1 MSSLRGARAF
11 TIIELLVST
20 AVLALILG
28 ILLAI
33 TSQVQ
38 STFSRTAGRI
48 EQFGNA
54 RTAFESIERRLSQ
67 ATLNTYWNYDD
78 PITPTTYR
86 RQSELRFVSGPAAD
100 LLSGV
105 SKVTDP
111 TGHAVF
117 FQAPLGLVE
126 TPPDA
131 PLPTLLNT
139 WGYYVDYT
147 DGSAHRPPFITSP
160 AEQRY
165 RLIELMEPSEHLA
178 VYSYTSGPGREGA
191 TAENYTYN
199 WLKDPLGKDSNPGDG
214 FPDYARVLAENIVA
228 LVLLPKLSAEADPT
242 GARLASNF
250 LYDSTVSNADPEVN
264 SLHQLP
270 PIVQVT
276 MVAIDEKSAARMT
289 ASQASSLRTKVNGSF
304 GSASSYS
311 TDLASL
317 EDFLT
322 EQNLSYRV
330 FQSDVNIPGAK
341 WSTEQTN

>member
-1 MSSLRGARAF
+1 MQG
-11 TIIELLVST
+11 
-20 AVLALILG
+20 
-28 ILLAI
+28 
-33 TSQVQ
+33 
-38 STFSRTAGRI
+38 TFSRTAGRI

-78 PITPTTYR
+78 PITPTAYQ
-86 RQSELRFVSGPAAD
+86 RQSELRFVSGPATSI
-100 LLSGV
+100 LSGV
-105 SKVTDP
+105 SQVNDP

-139 WGYYVDYT
+139 WGFYVDYT
-147 DGSAHRPPFITSP
+147 DGSAQRPPFITSP
-160 AEQRY
+160 AESRF
-165 RLIELMEPSEHLA
+165 RLLELMEPSEQLA
-178 VYSYTSGPGREGA
+178 VYEYTSGDGREGK
-191 TAENYTYN
+191 TSDNYTYN
-199 WLKDPLGKDSNPGDG
+199 WLKDPLGKDSSPGDG

-242 GARLASNF
+242 GARLTPNY
-250 LYDSTVSNADPEVN
+250 LYSSTVSNSDPEVN
-264 SLHQLP
+264 SMHQLP

-289 ASQASSLRTKVNGSF
+289 DGQASSLRTKVNGLF

-311 TDLASL
+311 ADLASL
-317 EDFLT
+317 EDFLSG
-322 EQNLSYRV
+322 ENLSYRV

-341 WSTEQTN
+341 WSNEQTN